1 MKTSSRLF
9 SPLRL
14 RGISVKNRVVMSP
27 MCQYSSRDGFVTD
40 WHLPHYGARAAG
52 GAGLIMLEATAVTAD
67 GRISPSDLGI
77 WKDDHIEGLRSVAGF
92 IKSQGSVAGIQLA
105 HAGRK
110 ASTAAP
116 WDGGKPIMAN
126 AGGWQT
132 LGPSPIAFGNYPAP
146 AAMADHD
153 MGLVK
158 EAFVNGAR
166 RALAAG
172 FEVIE
177 LHMAHGYLLHE
188 FLSPLSNV
196 REDRYGGSF
205 ENRIRFPL
213 EVAEAVRGFWP
224 ERLPVFVRIS
234 ATDWADG
241 GWTGDDS
248 ERFCVALKAAGM
260 DLVDVSTGGLVADA
274 KIPVGPLFQV
284 PFAAAIRQNVG
295 IATGA
300 VGLITSSS
308 DGEDLL
314 AREQCDLV
322 FMGRQ
327 LLRDPFFPLR
337 AAHELGCEVT
347 WPRQYARGKF

>member
-1 MKTSSRLF
+1 
-9 SPLRL
+9 
-14 RGISVKNRVVMSP
+14 
-27 MCQYSSRDGFVTD
+27 
-40 WHLPHYGARAAG
+40 
-52 GAGLIMLEATAVTAD
+52 
-67 GRISPSDLGI
+67 
-77 WKDDHIEGLRSVAGF
+77 
-92 IKSQGSVAGIQLA
+92 
-105 HAGRK
+105 
-110 ASTAAP
+110 
-116 WDGGKPIMAN
+116 
-126 AGGWQT
+126 
-132 LGPSPIAFGNYPAP
+132 
-146 AAMADHD
+146 MADHD